1 MESLRDIRRNI
12 KSVKATQQIM
22 KTMKMV
28 ASARIRRAQASI
40 LAGRPFA
47 AKMEEMLDT
56 LGDELK
62 WYSHPRGSFQ
72 YRYCAPPQEKC
83 PVALVVVTADKG
95 LCGAFNATVI
105 RAAVAWLRE
114 NSGRKTSVFCIGRKG
129 VHYIKRI
136 RAEGVELAYE
146 NTGIFPNAGYVHA
159 ELLGRAVLKKF
170 DAGEVGEVQVIFN
183 EFKSLVSQHI
193 VVKRLLPLAPR
204 TALPDKVFNDDFIFE
219 PHKKELLRALLP
231 RQFKAQLY
239 RALLESQ
246 AAELAARMN
255 AMESAGKN
263 AGELLSALT
272 LKLNRTRQSM
282 ITTEIT
288 EIVSGSEALNA

>member
-28 ASARIRRAQASI
+28 ASARMRRAQSSI

-62 WYSHPRGSFQ
+62 WESLPRGGWLR
-72 YRYCAPPQEKC
+72 RYCEPSASDC
-83 PVALVVVTADKG
+83 TAALIVVTADKG
-95 LCGAFNATVI
+95 LCGAFNASVI

-114 NSGRKTSVFCIGRKG
+114 HRGRKTDLYCVGRKG
-129 VHYIKRI
+129 RDYLRRIKS
-136 RAEGVELAYE
+136 ADVEQVYE

-159 ELLGRAVLKKF
+159 ELLGRAVLEKF
-170 DAGEVGEVQVIFN
+170 ESGAVGEVTVIYN
-183 EFKSLVSQHI
+183 EFKSLVSQR
-193 VVKRLLPLAPR
+193 VVAKRLLPLDLSPAQPG
-204 TALPDKVFNDDFIFE
+204 KIFNDDFIFE
-219 PHKKELLRALLP
+219 PAKREILRALLP
-231 RQFKAQLY
+231 RYIKAQLY
-239 RALLESQ
+239 RILLESQ

-255 AMESAGKN
+255 AMASAGKN
-263 AGELLSALT
+263 AGELMSALT

-288 EIVSGSEALNA
+288 EIVSGSEALNG